1 MAFNSTEIIQE
12 IHKEFAQMLD
22 YVTNEAAYQATA
34 DQIERGLFKQL
45 LQLGRQL
52 LLLFFTLRSQ
62 QSSRETLSTAAGVN
76 LPYHRDTKRDYVSI
90 FGKLPVWRPYFYRVG
105 AGSACPLDAA
115 LSLGEDSYSDMLRE
129 LTTYLGVYGA
139 YHKVGDIIERFLG
152 LQLSSRVV
160 QDQILTDAA
169 DVNTYYQQK
178 PAPEM
183 AGEAAVLVIQA
194 DGKGVP
200 LIVEAETPVPLR
212 LGKGQK
218 RGHKK
223 EAIVTTAYTIA
234 PTPRTPE
241 AVLTSYYN
249 LLPPTATPPAGGSKH
264 PAPQNKHMW
273 ATLKGKDTAL
283 ERLARHIR
291 RREGPHIQQRVA
303 LCDGCEA
310 LQKRIATHFPDHV
323 QILDFIHANEYLW
336 DVVTVLLG
344 EDDQKRLPWM
354 IQHTRQL
361 LAGETRAVIAEFR
374 DLAAQPT
381 TKAYQ
386 QQQLTQT
393 ANYFERNLPYMDYPT
408 YLAHGWPIA
417 SGVIEG
423 ACRHFVK
430 DRCELSGMRWS
441 LQGVECLLHLRAV
454 AENDDWEA
462 YHAYRKRQ
470 RHERL
475 YNQPYPQLA
484 TAELMAFTP
493 EILAVAA

>member
-12 IHKEFAQMLD
+12 IHREFAHMLD

-45 LQLGRQL
+45 LQLGRHL
-52 LLLFFTLRSQ
+52 LWLFFTLRSQ
-62 QSSRETLSTAAGVN
+62 QSSREIFTTAAGVS

-90 FGKLPVWRPYFYRVG
+90 FGKLPIWRPYFYQVG
-105 AGSACPLDAA
+105 VGSACPLDTA

-129 LTTYLGVYGA
+129 IAAYLGVYGV
-139 YHKVGDIIERFLG
+139 YHKVCDIIERFLG
-152 LQLSSRVV
+152 LRLSSRVV

-169 DVNTYYQQK
+169 DVDTYYQQK
-178 PAPEM
+178 PAPET
-183 AGEAAVLVIQA
+183 AVESAVLVIQA

-200 LIVEAETPVPLR
+200 LIVEAETPAPVR

-223 EAIVTTAYTIA
+223 EAIVTPAYTIA

-249 LLPPTATPPAGGSKH
+249 LSPGTEKPPADCSNH
-264 PAPQNKHMW
+264 PAPQNKHVW
-273 ATLKGKDTAL
+273 ATLDGKDTAL
-283 ERLARHIR
+283 ERLTHHIR
-291 RREGPHIQQRVA
+291 TREGVHIQQRVA

-310 LQKRIATHFPDHV
+310 LQTRMATYFPDYA

-336 DVVTVLLG
+336 DVATVLLG

-361 LAGETRAVIAEFR
+361 LAGETRAVIVEFR
-374 DLAAQPT
+374 DLTAQPA
-381 TKAYQ
+381 TKAHQ
-386 QQQLTQT
+386 REQLTKT
-393 ANYFERNLPYMDYPT
+393 ANYFERNLPYMDYAT

-441 LQGVECLLHLRAV
+441 LQGAERLLRLRAV

-462 YHAYRKRQ
+462 YHTYRKRQ
-470 RHERL
+470 RHKRL
-475 YNQPYPQLA
+475 YNQPSPQLA
-484 TAELMAFTP
+484 SAELLALTP
-493 EILAVAA
+493 ETLAIAA

>member
-1 MAFNSTEIIQE
+1 MEFNSTEIIQE

-22 YVTNEAAYQATA
+22 YVTNEAAYQASA

-62 QSSRETLSTAAGVN
+62 QSSRATFTIAAGIS

-90 FGKLPVWRPYFYRVG
+90 FGKLPIWRPYFYQVG
-105 AGSACPLDAA
+105 VGSACPLDAA

-129 LTTYLGVYGA
+129 IAAYLGVYGV
-139 YHKVGDIIERFLG
+139 YHKVCDIIERFLG
-152 LQLSSRVV
+152 LRLSSRVV

-169 DVNTYYQQK
+169 DVETYYQQK
-178 PAPEM
+178 PAPET
-183 AGEAAVLVIQA
+183 AGEAAVLVMQA

-200 LIVEAETPVPLR
+200 LIVEAETPAPVR

-234 PTPRTPE
+234 PTARTPE

-249 LLPPTATPPAGGSKH
+249 LSPPTEKPLADRSNH
-264 PAPQNKHMW
+264 PVPQNKHVW
-273 ATLKGKDTAL
+273 ATLDGKDSAL
-283 ERLARHIR
+283 QRLADHIQT
-291 RREGPHIQQRVA
+291 REGPHIQQRVA

-310 LQKRIATHFPDHV
+310 LQTRITTYFPDYA

-336 DVVTVLLG
+336 DVGTALLG
-344 EDDQKRLPWM
+344 EDDQQRLPWM
-354 IQHTRQL
+354 VQHTRQL
-361 LAGETRAVIAEFR
+361 LAGETPAVIAEFH
-374 DLAAQPT
+374 DLAAQPAT
-381 TKAYQ
+381 QARQ
-386 QQQLTQT
+386 REQLTKT
-393 ANYFERNLPYMDYPT
+393 ANYFERNLPYMDYAT

-441 LQGVECLLHLRAV
+441 LQGAERLLRLRAV

-462 YHAYRKRQ
+462 YHTYRKRQ
-470 RHERL
+470 RHKRL
-475 YNQPYPQLA
+475 YNQTSPQLA
-484 TAELMAFTP
+484 ATELLALTP
-493 EILAVAA
+493 ETMAIAA

>member
-1 MAFNSTEIIQE
+1 MTFNSEQIIQE
-12 IHKEFAQMLD
+12 IRQEFEDMLD
-22 YVTNEAAYQATA
+22 YVTNEAAYLATA
-34 DQIERGLFKQL
+34 DQMERGLFTQL
-45 LQLGRQL
+45 LKLGWRL

-62 QSSRETLSTAAGVN
+62 QSSRETFTTPKGIS

-90 FGKLPVWRPYFYRVG
+90 FGKLPIWRPYFYKTG
-105 AGSACPLDAA
+105 MGSACPLDAA

-129 LTTYLGVYGA
+129 LSTYLGVNGV
-139 YHKVGDIIERFLG
+139 YHKVCA
-152 LQLSSRVV
+152 
-160 QDQILTDAA
+160 IL
-169 DVNTYYQQK
+169 
-178 PAPEM
+178 
-183 AGEAAVLVIQA
+183 A

-200 LIVEAETPVPLR
+200 LIVEAETPPPLR

-241 AVLTSYYN
+241 AVLASYYK
-249 LLPPTATPPAGGSKH
+249 LSTATEKRGIDH
-264 PAPQNKHMW
+264 PAPQNKHVW
-273 ATLKGKDTAL
+273 ATLDGKDTAL
-283 ERLARHIR
+283 ERLVQHIR
-291 RREGPHIQQRVA
+291 TREGSHIQQRVA

-310 LQKRIATHFPDHV
+310 LQTRIASYFPDYV

-336 DVVTVLLG
+336 DVATVLLG

-361 LAGETRAVIAEFR
+361 LAEEKTCAIIAEFR
-374 DLAAQPT
+374 DLAAQST
-381 TKAYQ
+381 TKACQ
-386 QQQLTQT
+386 REQLTKT
-393 ANYFERNLPYMDYPT
+393 ANYFERNLPYMDYAA

-441 LQGVECLLHLRAV
+441 LQGADCLLRLRAV

-462 YHAYRKRQ
+462 YHTYRKRQ

-484 TAELMAFTP
+484 SAELLALTP
-493 EILAVAA
+493 ETLAIAA